1 MKELSDELIASDLK
15 IKEDIERKKEEIN
28 RNAIIVDLNENKQV
42 MDNEI
47 IIESENIV
55 KEKGISE
62 EVVFEGMEQALTT
75 AYKKNFDS
83 KIDEQ
88 KNKISELADI
98 VSARFGEDVISS
110 YVTDLANESGR

>member
-1 MKELSDELIASDLK
+1 MKELSDELIAYDLK

-55 KEKGISE
+55 KEKD
-62 EVVFEGMEQALTT
+62 M
-75 AYKKNFDS
+75 N
-83 KIDEQ
+83 
-88 KNKISELADI
+88 
-98 VSARFGEDVISS
+98 
-110 YVTDLANESGR
+110 